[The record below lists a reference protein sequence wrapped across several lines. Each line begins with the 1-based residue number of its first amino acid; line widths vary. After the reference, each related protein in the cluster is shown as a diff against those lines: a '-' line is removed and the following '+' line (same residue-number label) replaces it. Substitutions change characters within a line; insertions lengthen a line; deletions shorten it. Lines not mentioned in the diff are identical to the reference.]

1 MIIVNVTD
9 EVTFIKENNNKKV
22 VKNFSINISFSQNM
36 DKDMNVKEFVESRKK
51 IMDSNKKVLKFY
63 NIEYKVDH

>member
-51 IMDSNKKVLKFY
+51 SWIQIKRF
-63 NIEYKVDH
+63 